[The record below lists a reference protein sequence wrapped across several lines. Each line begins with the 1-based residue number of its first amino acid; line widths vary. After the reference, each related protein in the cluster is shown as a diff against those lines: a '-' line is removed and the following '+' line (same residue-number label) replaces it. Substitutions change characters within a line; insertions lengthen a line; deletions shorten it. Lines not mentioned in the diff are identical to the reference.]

1 MAKKKRLQSV
11 TPPAQRAMTKRQ
23 LTRFQREQQAQ
34 RRIVILLS
42 AALAVC
48 LLVLLIPIYINLVVN
63 PNRTV
68 ATVEGQNLNRATYDK
83 QRRWDLYQQVQQD
96 AFYYQY
102 QQQAGQTGQTA
113 PGPFNQSQQYKDD
126 LQNLNTVST
135 APLDPTSLG
144 NLVDNTLITRH
155 ASSDFS
161 LQWSRDDVVS
171 STIQDQAPPPQQPTP
186 TNTPVI
192 TPTATLTVTGTPA
205 TPTPVLTPT
214 ATITPTTPPTNTP
227 GGPSPTP
234 TITPTPSQTPTITP
248 TPIPVAGAS
257 ATAGTR
263 YSKLIQEVSGNKPDT
278 STTYCQLACPGI
290 STDDYLNLIAQ
301 PAYLKKRITDILQ
314 SRIPTST
321 LQLQLSQIQTDNEAD
336 AKAALAEIN
345 GGKGFQDV
353 ARAKSTDTATKDKG
367 GDMGFIAKGQQSAE
381 FDTAVFD
388 ANPQKGQTIGPFK
401 DDAGWHLVLAVDR
414 QDNKPLTG
422 DQLSSLKSK
431 AFDNWLSALK
441 KKETASGAIV
451 LAITPTPTTVPIA
464 TQPPPPTVPPAETP
478 AAPITG
484 TNPLTGT
491 QTISGT
497 RTVTGTTQTTPRVTS
512 PPATAASPPPTS
524 GAATTPTLA
533 GASGA
538 TPTR

>member
-23 LTRFQREQQAQ
+23 LTRYQREQQAI
-34 RRIVILLS
+34 RRVIVLIS

-48 LLVLLIPIYINLVVN
+48 LLVLLIPIYINLIVN

-83 QRRWDLYQQVQQD
+83 QRRWDLYQQILQAD
-96 AFYYQY
+96 YYSQFS
-102 QQQAGQTGQTA
+102 QQQGQA
-113 PGPFNQSQQYKDD
+113 PANFSQSQQYKDL
-126 LQNLNTVST
+126 LQQLKTVSDS
-135 APLDPTSLG
+135 PLDPDSLG
-144 NLVDNTLITRH
+144 NLVDNSLITRH
-155 ASSDFS
+155 ASSEFN
-161 LQWSRDDVVS
+161 LQWSPDDVVS

-186 TNTPVI
+186 TSAPVV

-205 TPTPVLTPT
+205 TPTAVVTPT
-214 ATITPTTPPTNTP
+214 STITPTIPPTNTP
-227 GGPSPTP
+227 GGPSPTS
-234 TITPTPSQTPTITP
+234 TVTPTPSQTPTITP

-263 YSKLIQEVSGNKPDT
+263 YSKLIQEVSGVNPDA
-278 STTYCQLACPGI
+278 STIYCQLACPGL

-336 AKAALAEIN
+336 AKAAQALIS

-353 ARAKSTDTATKDKG
+353 APQKSTDSATKDKG
-367 GDMGFIAKGQQSAE
+367 GDMGFIAKGEQSPE
-381 FDTAVFD
+381 FDAAVFD
-388 ANPQKGQTIGPFK
+388 TNPQMGQTIGPFQ
-401 DDAGWHLVLAVDR
+401 DSAGWHLVLVVDR

-431 AFDNWLSALK
+431 AFDNWLAALK
-441 KKETASGAIV
+441 KKESSAIV
-451 LAITPTPTTVPIA
+451 LAITPTTTTIPIA

-478 AAPITG
+478 APITN
-484 TNPLTGT
+484 TIPLTGT
-491 QTISGT
+491 QPISGT
-497 RTVTGTTQTTPRVTS
+497 KPVTGTSPVTGTTQITPQATS
-512 PPATAASPPPTS
+512 PPTTTASPLPTS
-524 GAATTPTLA
+524 GAAITPTTA